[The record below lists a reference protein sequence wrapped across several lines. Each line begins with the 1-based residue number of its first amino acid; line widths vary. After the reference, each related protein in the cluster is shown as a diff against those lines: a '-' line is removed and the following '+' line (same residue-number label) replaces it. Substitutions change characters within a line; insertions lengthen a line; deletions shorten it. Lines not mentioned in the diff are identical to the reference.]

1 VGCKTLAAGFG
12 DRHAARYLPENELAF
27 LRKRGDIWRREN
39 ADMVSEPRKADYFA
53 FVNDLIKKVMRIPN
67 PNDVVWHY
75 TTGENL
81 LKIIE
86 SGTLYATQVACLN
99 DSSEVRYS
107 AKQLRKVLEELV
119 AKTPFDGR
127 VGGFLRK
134 YISWLEDT
142 DEFPRHTRLPTV
154 VCCFSSL
161 RDDLSQWRSY
171 CGGEN
176 GYAIGIKV
184 NELIHVQYSTVSEVL
199 YSEKQHKELAEAIA
213 GETVQFYKAGLESH
227 RWPNWDEVFLN
238 AWDDVLSYVAP
249 FIKDPGFESEKEVR
263 IIRRLQ
269 DVDEPNLRVLQ
280 RKTMMSRHLPLS
292 FPTGGLNDKDEKLL
306 PIIELMVG
314 PSRHKAITQASVEA
328 LLKAKGYGAA
338 GSMVSKSGRPY
349 QEL

>member
-1 VGCKTLAAGFG
+1 
-12 DRHAARYLPENELAF
+12 
-27 LRKRGDIWRREN
+27 
-39 ADMVSEPRKADYFA
+39 MVTEPRKADYFA
-53 FVNDLIKKVMRIPN
+53 FVNQLIKKNMRIPN
-67 PNDVVWHY
+67 LDSVVWHY

-99 DSSEVRYS
+99 DSSEIRYS
-107 AKQLRKVLEELV
+107 AKQLRKVMEDLIVTTAFE
-119 AKTPFDGR
+119 AR
-127 VGGFLRK
+127 VDGFLRK

-161 RDDLSQWRSY
+161 RDDLGQWRSY

-184 NELIHVQYSTVSEVL
+184 SDLSCVEYSTVSEVL
-199 YSEKQHKELAEAIA
+199 YREEQHKELAEAIA
-213 GETVQFYKAGLESH
+213 DGTVRFYKAGLETH

-238 AWDDVLSYVAP
+238 AWDDVLSYLAP

-292 FPTGGLNDKDEKLL
+292 FPSGGLNDKDEKLL
-306 PIIELMVG
+306 PINEVMVG

-338 GSMVSKSGRPY
+338 SNMVSKSGRPY